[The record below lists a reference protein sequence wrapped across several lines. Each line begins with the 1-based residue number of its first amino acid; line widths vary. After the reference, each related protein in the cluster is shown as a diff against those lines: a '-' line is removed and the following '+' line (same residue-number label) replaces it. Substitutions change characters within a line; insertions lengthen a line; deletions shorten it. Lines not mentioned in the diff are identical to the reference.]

1 MGELSQL
8 LSTAIIRPGMIH
20 GWQAISSVSLCETAL
35 RKKIELL
42 VRPSVFSNFGGS
54 TRDSNMEL
62 WLTLVTLWWTN
73 IAIENGHL

>member
-8 LSTAIIRPGMIH
+8 LSTAITRPGMIH
-20 GWQAISSVSLCETAL
+20 GCQAISSVSLCETAL

-62 WLTLVTLWWTN
+62 WLTLVN
-73 IAIENGHL
+73 